1 MADDRPGGPTN
12 EDINNAQRL
21 KDIFVEM
28 NDTLK
33 SINVLMGR
41 QIKEAVEGLD
51 EDSQKIA
58 KNLGRELAAELKKS
72 TVQTEKL
79 KNNSSDLSKGLKT
92 AASIESQIASV
103 KARQQRIDDLMV
115 ELSLAQN
122 GLTADQ
128 QKLQSDIAVQL
139 NKQLEILTNQ
149 LTTAQKMQSVMQG
162 YASFLKGISNIPFL
176 GGFLSSLINS
186 NKILKEMEKAAMQ
199 GAGKLKTLGVGIAAT
214 FKSLGQGIIIGLLTK
229 GFKFLIDS
237 VIQLDQKVF
246 NLANSLGVA
255 VDQATEL
262 QNKFVQI
269 ANSSTNAGLAAKDL
283 GKTYVEM
290 SNSLGFL
297 VSSNREFVETATLIQ
312 KRIGASAEGM
322 AALATQAAISGQTLM
337 QSYGTLNATRQIEG
351 ARNKLALT
359 NKQIIE
365 GIAKTSSVVTI
376 NLRNSVA
383 ALAEG
388 IIRATKLGTTL
399 DQVNKQG
406 ESLLDFESS
415 ISKEFEAQILTGRNI
430 NLTRARELALLG
442 DTRGLME
449 ELNRQQVTYDQF
461 QNQNVIARRAEAEA
475 LGLSVEE
482 LSKILLQ
489 RKQAELLGAAEGQSL
504 TDRYN
509 QLVKAGA
516 TEAQIITMLG
526 DKQAAIDLARAS
538 RQERFQNA
546 IEKLRDTLGSIL
558 EGPLGGLID
567 KFANFVSDGRKMAA
581 LAEKLKGIFEGIG
594 NVLGRLPGL
603 LSGALEITKVLTS
616 LAIARAVASAF
627 AAAGPLGLAAGAAAG
642 LYAYNFLSDIAN
654 LPAKGAPTIP
664 AGNETAM
671 TAPISPATA
680 LVQQNRAVTEE
691 AKAKPPVF
699 NFKVNTM
706 VGTDNWSRQS
716 RTSIQQDFGSTI
728 S

>member
-1 MADDRPGGPTN
+1 MADDRPGGPS
-12 EDINNAQRL
+12 DKDLNNAQRL
-21 KDIFVEM
+21 KEIFVEM

-79 KNNSSDLSKGLKT
+79 KNNSSDLAKGLKSV
-92 AASIESQIASV
+92 ASIEGQIASV

-128 QKLQSDIAVQL
+128 EKLQSDITIQL
-139 NKQLEILTNQ
+139 NKQLEILSKQ
-149 LTTAQKMQSVMQG
+149 LITAQKMQGVMQG
-162 YASFLKGISNIPFL
+162 YGNFLKGISKIPFF
-176 GGFLSSLINS
+176 GGLLSSLIDS
-186 NKILKEMEKAAMQ
+186 NKILKSMEKAAMQ
-199 GAGKLKTLGVGIAAT
+199 GAGKWKTLGVGISET

-237 VIQLDQKVF
+237 VIQFNQKIF
-246 NLANSLGVA
+246 DLANSLGVA

-269 ANSSTNAGLAAKDL
+269 ANASANAGLSAKDL
-283 GKTYVEM
+283 SKTYVEM
-290 SNSLGFL
+290 TNSLGFL
-297 VSSNREFVETATLIQ
+297 VSSNKEFVETATLIQ

-322 AALATQAAISGQTLM
+322 AAFATQAAISGQTLM
-337 QSYGTLNATRQIEG
+337 QAYGTLNATRQIEG

-359 NKQIIE
+359 NKQLIE
-365 GIAKTSSVVTI
+365 GIAKTSSTVTI

-461 QNQNVIARRAEAEA
+461 QNENVIARRAEAEA
-475 LGLSVEE
+475 LGLTVEE

-489 RKQAELLGAAEGQSL
+489 RKQANLLGAAEGQSL
-504 TDRYN
+504 TERYN
-509 QLVKAGA
+509 ELVKAGA
-516 TEAQIITMLG
+516 TEAQIISMLG
-526 DKQAAIDLARAS
+526 DKQAAADLARAS
-538 RQERFQNA
+538 RQENFQKA
-546 IEKLRDTLGSIL
+546 IEKLKDTLGSIL
-558 EGPLGGLID
+558 EGPLKDIID
-567 KFANFVSDGRKMAA
+567 RFAAFVNDSKKMAA
-581 LAEKLKGIFEGIG
+581 LGEKLKGIFEGIG
-594 NVLGRLPGL
+594 SVLGRLPGL
-603 LSGALEITKVLTS
+603 LAGALEITKVLTS
-616 LAIARAVASAF
+616 LSIARAVASAF

-654 LPAKGAPTIP
+654 IPTKGAPTIP

-671 TAPISPATA
+671 TAPVSPATA
-680 LVQQNRAVTEE
+680 LAQQSRAATEE
-691 AKAKPPVF
+691 TQAKPPVF

-728 S
+728 I